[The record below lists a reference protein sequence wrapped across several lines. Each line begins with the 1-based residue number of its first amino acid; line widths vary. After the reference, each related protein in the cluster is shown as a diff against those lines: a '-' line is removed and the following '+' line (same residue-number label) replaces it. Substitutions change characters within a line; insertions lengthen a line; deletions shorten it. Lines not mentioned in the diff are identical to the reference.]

1 MIRFLLLSMLVAAT
15 GCQTTLRQVRE
26 LPPSVVLVGPTV
38 GIDVT
43 GPFREAAV
51 EQLEFGLA
59 GAEAEF
65 TRLSQANPEDAAAW
79 YDLGFIRELQG
90 NEELALDAYRRAVGL
105 RDEGVVVTS
114 DN

>member
-1 MIRFLLLSMLVAAT
+1 MGLVDDLATRNVGLRARVKFVLLAVAGIAS
-15 GCQTTLRQVRE
+15 VR
-26 LPPSVVLVGPTV
+26 LGASFDGGASGAWP
-38 GIDVT
+38 
-43 GPFREAAV
+43 A
-51 EQLEFGLA
+51 LEFGLA

-65 TRLSQANPEDAAAW
+65 TRLTQANPEDAAAW
-79 YDLGFIRELQG
+79 YDLGVIRELQG